1 MERFDL
7 ILKYGS
13 VGLGGAVGYLWGGWS
28 ELLSILLTFVV
39 IDYITGILAAGKE
52 GKLNSSV
59 GFRSIP
65 KKVMIFLLV
74 AVGHLIDGA
83 MGDSHMFRDAVI
95 FFYLANELL
104 SILENAGRIGL
115 PIPSVLSKAVEVL
128 KGKGD
133 K

>member
-1 MERFDL
+1 MENIFK
-7 ILKYGS
+7 IGT

-28 ELLSILLTFVV
+28 ELLSILLTFVA
-39 IDYITGILAAGKE
+39 IDYVTGILAAGKE
-52 GKLNSSV
+52 GKLSSRV
-59 GFRSIP
+59 GFKSIP
-65 KKVMIFLLV
+65 KKIMIFVLV
-74 AVGHLIDGA
+74 AVGHLIDNA
-83 MGDSHMFRDAVI
+83 IGDSHMFRDAVI

-128 KGKGD
+128 KAKGD